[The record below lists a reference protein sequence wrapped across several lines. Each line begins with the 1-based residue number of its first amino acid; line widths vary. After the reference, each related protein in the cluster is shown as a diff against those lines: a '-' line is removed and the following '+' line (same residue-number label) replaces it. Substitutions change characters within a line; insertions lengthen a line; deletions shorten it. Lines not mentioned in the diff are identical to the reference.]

1 MGAPE
6 LKVLDPVPPSPA
18 ALPPGRAVRLEAEI
32 AYAPG
37 SVVSRAIAKTRGGS
51 LTLFA
56 FDAGEELS
64 EHTAP
69 FDAFVQVLDGE
80 VELTI
85 DGETVIARAGET
97 VRMPAGRPHAV
108 KARARFKMLL
118 AMVREPGAR

>member
-1 MGAPE
+1 MAATAA
-6 LKVLDPVPPSPA
+6 LKVVEPAAAVPPA
-18 ALPPGRAVRLEAEI
+18 RAVRLEDEVQ
-32 AYAPG
+32 YAPG
-37 SVVSRAIAKTRGGS
+37 AVVSRTIAKSRGGT

-85 DGETVIARAGET
+85 GGAPVRARAGET
-97 VRMPAGRPHAV
+97 VRMPAHVAHAV
-108 KARARFKMLL
+108 KARTRFKMLL
-118 AMVREPGAR
+118 AMVRDPEAR